1 MIPKIINFCRAAF
14 PFFAVLILW
23 RLMIPFWNPGGI
35 LAIIPIF
42 FCSFIRPVRWFVPF
56 SVIFCFLIDYRF
68 DTLLLWTVLFL
79 FTYAITGFQN
89 IIDMRNIDRN
99 GLGLFACFI
108 AVALII
114 MTLVNFK
121 FAILA
126 RGLWLMAW
134 CCVLYFPIT
143 ELIKRVCDD
152 R

>member
-1 MIPKIINFCRAAF
+1 MIPKIIDFCRAAF
-14 PFFAVLILW
+14 PFFAVLVLW

-89 IIDMRNIDRN
+89 IIDMRNINRN

-108 AVALII
+108 SVALII

-121 FAILA
+121 FAILV
-126 RGLWLMAW
+126 RGLWLMTW
-134 CCVLYFPIT
+134 VCVLYFPIT
-143 ELIKRVCDD
+143 EIIKRVCDD